1 MHVLIEIKPEFVSL
15 IRTEAVL
22 DQRIAHDIAKNDI
35 LLSTLSE
42 HFAHKQYHD
51 GRFGFVLGFSGP
63 SEEKMKKIIIAL
75 EKWFTEILDNV

>member
-1 MHVLIEIKPEFVSL
+1 MSWLKLNPNLFLL

-22 DQRIAHDIAKNDI
+22 DSEDCHDIAKKDI

>member
-1 MHVLIEIKPEFVSL
+1 
-15 IRTEAVL
+15 
-22 DQRIAHDIAKNDI
+22 
-35 LLSTLSE
+35 LSE